1 MNRKLIALAIALV
14 AIAGMMVAS
23 SGPAQQVTPQQQNL
37 PVQVQ
42 APGNPLT
49 LQTAFTQTST
59 GAAAANTITVAA
71 LAGKTIYVTGFEITG
86 DGSTAGTPITITL
99 AFGGT
104 TVGNYSLTPGA
115 IATLAQVTVAFEF
128 SAPIVSPTVGTNC
141 VLTVPSFG
149 AGNTAASATIHGYY
163 Q

>member
-1 MNRKLIALAIALV
+1 MKRFVAAVVFFAVFIALCVIPHAI
-14 AIAGMMVAS
+14 
-23 SGPAQQVTPQQQNL
+23 SGPVNPGAQALETQLTPAGHAN
-37 PVQVQ
+37 
-42 APGNPLT
+42 T
-49 LQTAFTQTST
+49 TQTAFVQTST
-59 GAAAANTITVAA
+59 GAAAANTITVAG
-71 LAGKTIYVTGFEITG
+71 LSGKNIFVTGFEITG

-115 IATLAQVTVAFEF
+115 IATLATVQEDIEFTVPVT
-128 SAPIVSPTVGTNC
+128 SGAPGGNC

-149 AGNTAASATIHGYY
+149 SGNTAASVTIHGFY

>member
-1 MNRKLIALAIALV
+1 MKRKLIALAICLV
-14 AIAGMMVAS
+14 AIAGMMVATS
-23 SGPAQQVTPQQQNL
+23 LPAQQVTPQQQNL

-49 LQTAFTQTST
+49 LQTAFCQTST
-59 GAAAANTITVAA
+59 GAAAAQTITVAA
-71 LAGKTIYVTGFEITG
+71 LAGKSIYVTGFEITG
-86 DGSTAGTPITITL
+86 TGATGASNIVITL

-104 TVGNYSLTPGA
+104 TVANYNMEIVAGA
-115 IATLAQVTVAFEF
+115 TTNQPVLFVEF
-128 SAPIVSPTVGTNC
+128 TQPIVSPTVGTNC

-149 AGNTAASATIHGYY
+149 AGNTQASAVIHGYY